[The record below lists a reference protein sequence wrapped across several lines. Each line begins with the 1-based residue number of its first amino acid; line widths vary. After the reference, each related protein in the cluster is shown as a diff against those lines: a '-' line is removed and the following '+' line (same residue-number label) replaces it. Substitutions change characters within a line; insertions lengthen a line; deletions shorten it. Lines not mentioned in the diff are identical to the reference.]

1 MMGLYLINY
10 SVNGIKALDQT
21 VSLSFYK
28 KTITNPIDF
37 RSYNIKGIYGINGS
51 GKSAIITSVK
61 IFRNLIVE
69 RDYLNNPIVQ
79 RQLRELINKKVS
91 KMEFTADFL
100 VNEEKDEEK
109 DEEKKPLLFHYEVTI
124 KKDKGDRLVIERE
137 SLSSKA
143 ASSRSDSMDQRFEVQ
158 NGRITS
164 IIIKDQEV
172 IGHLIAQTVNLLKA
186 STVSSLFLDWVT
198 NLKSEKK
205 RLFNEPILYDLL
217 RLYSF
222 GISIFVYLDQPDDHA
237 DYVIE
242 GAMYGDNG
250 NDDEESLKELLKGL
264 SVLKSPRRNEISIKK
279 RPVLKKDIDEYEKRI
294 ERLYGFISIF
304 KRDLKRIVI
313 DKTDEKE
320 FYNCELIMEYEN
332 YKVSAEFESTGIK
345 KLIKLYEFF
354 NEMATGNIV
363 FIDELDS
370 NLHDVYLCALLEY
383 LMEYGQGQLCF
394 TTHNIGPMDIL
405 KRNKKS
411 IDFLSV
417 NHKIYPW
424 VKNGNYSPA
433 NLYKNG
439 MIEGSPFNIDST
451 DFIGVF
457 STEEGEE

>member
-1 MMGLYLINY
+1 MNGLYLINY
-10 SVNGIKALDQT
+10 SVKGIKALDQT

-28 KTITNPIDF
+28 KTITKPVDF
-37 RSYNIKGIYGINGS
+37 RNYNIKGIYGINGS

-61 IFRNLIVE
+61 IFRNLIVD

-91 KMEFTADFL
+91 KMEFAADFL
-100 VNEEKDEEK
+100 VNEEK
-109 DEEKKPLLFHYEVTI
+109 KPFMFHYEVTI
-124 KKDKGDRLVIERE
+124 KKEKGERLVIERE

-143 ASSRSDSMDQRFEVQ
+143 ASSRNDDMALIFEVQ
-158 NGRITS
+158 NGRIS
-164 IIIKDQEV
+164 FIITKDQEV
-172 IGHLIAQTVNLLKA
+172 IDHLIDQTNNLLKTA
-186 STVSSLFLDWVT
+186 TVSSLFLDWAADW
-198 NLKSEKK
+198 KSEKK
-205 RLFNEPILYDLL
+205 RLFEEPIFYNLL
-217 RLYSF
+217 TLYSF
-222 GISIFVYLDQPDDHA
+222 GISVFVYLDKLDDHS

-242 GAMYGDNG
+242 GAIYDGEEK
-250 NDDEESLKELLKGL
+250 DDDKLLKELLRGL
-264 SVLKSPRRNEISIKK
+264 SILKIPRRNEIVIKRRK
-279 RPVLKKDIDEYEKRI
+279 VLKENIGEYEKRI

-304 KRDLKRIVI
+304 KRELKNIVI
-313 DKTDEKE
+313 DKTDDKDY
-320 FYNCELIMEYEN
+320 YNCDLVMVYED

-354 NEMATGNIV
+354 NEMAAGNIV

-394 TTHNIGPMDIL
+394 TTHNIGPMDVL

>member
-1 MMGLYLINY
+1 MNGLYLINY
-10 SVNGIKALDQT
+10 SVKGIKALDQT

-28 KTITNPIDF
+28 KTITQPIDF
-37 RSYNIKGIYGINGS
+37 RSYNVKGIYGINGS
-51 GKSAIITSVK
+51 GKSAIITSVR
-61 IFRNLIVE
+61 IFRNLIVD

-79 RQLRELINKKVS
+79 RQLRELINRKLS
-91 KMEFTADFL
+91 KMEFAADFL

-109 DEEKKPLLFHYEVTI
+109 KPLMFHYEVTI
-124 KKDKGDRLVIERE
+124 KKEKGERLVIERE
-137 SLSSKA
+137 SLASKV
-143 ASSRSDSMDQRFEVQ
+143 ASSRSDSMDLRFEVQ
-158 NGRITS
+158 NGRIVS
-164 IIIKDQEV
+164 IITKDQEV
-172 IGHLIAQTVNLLKA
+172 INHLIAQTNNLLKA
-186 STVSSLFLDWVT
+186 ATVSSLFLEWFA
-198 NLKSEKK
+198 NMKSERKK
-205 RLFNEPILYDLL
+205 LFDEPVFYDLL

-222 GISIFVYLDQPDDHA
+222 GISIFVYLDQYDDHA

-242 GAMYGDNG
+242 GAMYGDND
-250 NDDEESLKELLKGL
+250 NDEESLKELLRGL
-264 SVLKSPRRNEISIKK
+264 SVLKSPRKNEISIKK
-279 RPVLKKDIDEYEKRI
+279 RLVLKKDIDEYENRI
-294 ERLYGFISIF
+294 KKLYDFISIF
-304 KRDLKRIVI
+304 KRDLKSIII
-313 DKTDEKE
+313 DKTENKE
-320 FYNCELIMEYEN
+320 FYECSLVMEYEN
-332 YKVSAEFESTGIK
+332 CRFSAEFESTGIK

-354 NEMATGNIV
+354 DEMAAGNIV

>member
-109 DEEKKPLLFHYEVTI
+109 KPLLFHYEVTI

-172 IGHLIAQTVNLLKA
+172 IGHLIAKTVNLLKA
-186 STVSSLFLDWVT
+186 STV
-198 NLKSEKK
+198 
-205 RLFNEPILYDLL
+205 
-217 RLYSF
+217 
-222 GISIFVYLDQPDDHA
+222 
-237 DYVIE
+237 
-242 GAMYGDNG
+242 
-250 NDDEESLKELLKGL
+250 
-264 SVLKSPRRNEISIKK
+264 
-279 RPVLKKDIDEYEKRI
+279 
-294 ERLYGFISIF
+294 
-304 KRDLKRIVI
+304 
-313 DKTDEKE
+313 
-320 FYNCELIMEYEN
+320 
-332 YKVSAEFESTGIK
+332 
-345 KLIKLYEFF
+345 
-354 NEMATGNIV
+354 
-363 FIDELDS
+363 
-370 NLHDVYLCALLEY
+370 
-383 LMEYGQGQLCF
+383 
-394 TTHNIGPMDIL
+394 
-405 KRNKKS
+405 
-411 IDFLSV
+411 
-417 NHKIYPW
+417 
-424 VKNGNYSPA
+424 
-433 NLYKNG
+433 
-439 MIEGSPFNIDST
+439 
-451 DFIGVF
+451 
-457 STEEGEE
+457 

>member
-1 MMGLYLINY
+1 MKGLYLLNY
-10 SVNGIKALDQT
+10 SVKGIKALDQT

-28 KTITNPIDF
+28 KTITKPIDF

-61 IFRNLIVE
+61 IFKNLIVNK
-69 RDYLNNPIVQ
+69 DYINNPIVQ

-91 KMEFTADFL
+91 QMEFAADFL
-100 VNEEKDEEK
+100 ANEEKK
-109 DEEKKPLLFHYEVTI
+109 TRIYHYEVTV
-124 KKDKGDRLVIERE
+124 KKEKSNRLVIESE

-143 ASSRSDSMDQRFEVQ
+143 ASSRSDDMEQRFEVQ
-158 NGRITS
+158 NGRIVS
-164 IIIKDQEV
+164 IVTKDQEV
-172 IGHLIAQTVNLLKA
+172 IDHLIDQTKNLLKGA
-186 STVSSLFLDWVT
+186 TMSSMFLDWIVSMEDEVER
-198 NLKSEKK
+198 LLDEKV
-205 RLFNEPILYDLL
+205 FYDLL
-217 RLYSF
+217 VLYSF
-222 GISIFVYLDQPDDHA
+222 GLSIFVYLDQSDDHA
-237 DYVIE
+237 DYLIRE
-242 GAMYGDNG
+242 AMHDAND
-250 NDDEESLKELLKGL
+250 NDDVESINKMLEGL
-264 SVLKSPRRNEISIKK
+264 SNLKKPRRNEISVTPRAISKK
-279 RPVLKKDIDEYEKRI
+279 RISEYERRI
-294 ERLYGFISIF
+294 AGLYGFISIF
-304 KRDLKRIVI
+304 KRDLKSIVV
-313 DKTDEKE
+313 DKTEDKDQ
-320 FYNCELIMEYEN
+320 YICDLVMEYEN
-332 YKVSAEFESTGIK
+332 YRFSAEFESTGIK

-354 NEMATGNIV
+354 DEMVTGQIV

-383 LMEYGQGQLCF
+383 LMDYGEGQLCF
-394 TTHNIGPMDIL
+394 TTHNIGPMDVL

-457 STEEGEE
+457 NTEEGEE

>member
-1 MMGLYLINY
+1 MKGLYLINY
-10 SVNGIKALDQT
+10 SVKGIKALDQT

-28 KTITNPIDF
+28 KTITKPIDF
-37 RSYNIKGIYGINGS
+37 RNYNIKGIYGINGA

-61 IFRNLIVE
+61 IFKNLIVD

-91 KMEFTADFL
+91 KMEFAADFL
-100 VNEEKDEEK
+100 VTERKM
-109 DEEKKPLLFHYEVTI
+109 PVLFHYEVTI
-124 KKDKGDRLVIERE
+124 KKEKGDRLFIERE

-143 ASSRSDSMDQRFEVQ
+143 ATSRSDVLEQSFEVQ

-164 IIIKDQEV
+164 IITKDQEV
-172 IGHLIAQTVNLLKA
+172 IDHLIDRTNNLLKA
-186 STVSSLFLDWVT
+186 STVSSLLLDWAADMRG
-198 NLKSEKK
+198 ERK
-205 RLFNEPILYDLL
+205 RLFAEPIFEDLL
-217 RLYSF
+217 ELYGF
-222 GISIFVYLDQPDDHA
+222 GLSIFVYLDQPDDHA

-242 GAMYGDNG
+242 GAMYGSNE
-250 NDDEESLKELLKGL
+250 NDEESLKELLKGL
-264 SVLKSPRRNEISIKK
+264 SALKSPRRNEIAIKK
-279 RPVLKKDIDEYEKRI
+279 RRVLKENIGEYEKRI
-294 ERLYGFISIF
+294 EGLYDFISIF
-304 KRDLKRIVI
+304 KRDLKSIVI
-313 DKTDEKE
+313 DKTEDKDQ
-320 FYNCELIMEYEN
+320 YICDLIMQYED
-332 YKVSAEFESTGIK
+332 YRFSAEFESTGIK

-354 NEMATGNIV
+354 DEMAAGNIV

-383 LMEYGQGQLCF
+383 LMESGQGQLCF
-394 TTHNIGPMDIL
+394 TTHNIGPMDVL

-457 STEEGEE
+457 NTEEGEE